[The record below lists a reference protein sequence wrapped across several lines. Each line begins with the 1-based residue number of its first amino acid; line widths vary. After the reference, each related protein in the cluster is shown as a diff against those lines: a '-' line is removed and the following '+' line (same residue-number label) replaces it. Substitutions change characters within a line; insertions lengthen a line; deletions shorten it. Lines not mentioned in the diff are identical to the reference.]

1 MMTNKKNI
9 LSAINVS
16 LVLVLILSTS
26 CRSPEEDIQKD
37 LRISVLLA
45 PVEQRELAEPLRT
58 FGRLAAPR
66 EIKLSFKIGGI
77 IEEILVSEGQ
87 RVQKGQVLA
96 RLNLSEIGSQVQ
108 QARSVFDKAQRVF
121 KRVDNLYQEKA
132 ATLEQ
137 HQNVQTALQVAQA
150 QLDMAEFNLRYA
162 EIRAPTNGKILK
174 KLMEENEMTGPGIP
188 LFFFAST
195 ERGWIVRAG
204 VSDRDLVRIRINDPS
219 TIRFDPY
226 PDTIFEGR
234 VAEIV
239 EAADPWTGTFEVE
252 VSIDA
257 QGKRLVSG
265 FVAEVDIFPSS
276 KTSYAVIPVDALVEA
291 DKNRGYVYTVDE
303 ETKTAKRIPVIV
315 GFLFGESVAVESG
328 LEEIE
333 KVVTVGVPY
342 LTDGIEVRV
351 SKEQSPTSK
360 SDSP

>member
-1 MMTNKKNI
+1 MTNKKKI
-9 LSAINVS
+9 RSGTSLS
-16 LVLVLILSTS
+16 LVVIILLSTT
-26 CRSPEEDIQKD
+26 CRPPEEDAQKD

-45 PVEQRELAEPLRT
+45 PVEQRELAEPLHT
-58 FGRLAAPR
+58 FGRLSSPR
-66 EIKLSFKIGGI
+66 EIKLSFKIGGV
-77 IEEILVSEGQ
+77 IEQILVSEGQ
-87 RVQKGQVLA
+87 RVEKDQVLA
-96 RLNLSEIGSQVQ
+96 RLNLSEIESQVQ
-108 QARSVFDKAQRVF
+108 QARSIFDKAQRDF
-121 KRVDNLYQEKA
+121 KRVDNLYLEKA

-150 QLDMAEFNLRYA
+150 QLETAEFNLRYA
-162 EIRAPTNGKILK
+162 VIRAPSNGKILK
-174 KLMEENEMTGPGIP
+174 KLMEENEMTGPGMP

-195 ERGWIVRAG
+195 DMDWIVRVG

-226 PDTIFEGR
+226 PDTIFEGL

-276 KTSYAVIPVDALVEA
+276 KTSYSVIPVDALVEA
-291 DKNRGYVYTVDE
+291 DKNRGFVYTVDE
-303 ETKTAKRIPVIV
+303 ETKTARRIPVII

-328 LEEIE
+328 LEKIE
-333 KVVTVGVPY
+333 KVVAVGAPY
-342 LTDGIEVRV
+342 LTDGTEVRIL
-351 SKEQSPTSK
+351 KEQSPTSK

>member
-108 QARSVFDKAQRVF
+108 QARSVFDKAQRDF

-162 EIRAPTNGKILK
+162 EIRAPSGALANIDIGGINLDEPLGGTKALDFDTFVFTEKGTYQIKICIPLAVDDLPGNNCKTVDVEIIDPGVLIDDLIDYFETFEPDDPPYGWYNHPHNCLTQAKGKIVSYLSIIPPGPESLK
-174 KLMEENEMTGPGIP
+174 NNAIRKLGD
-188 LFFFAST
+188 F
-195 ERGWIVRAG
+195 
-204 VSDRDLVRIRINDPS
+204 
-219 TIRFDPY
+219 
-226 PDTIFEGR
+226 
-234 VAEIV
+234 
-239 EAADPWTGTFEVE
+239 
-252 VSIDA
+252 ID
-257 QGKRLVSG
+257 
-265 FVAEVDIFPSS
+265 D
-276 KTSYAVIPVDALVEA
+276 VDALLA
-291 DKNRGYVYTVDE
+291 DGLISYDE
-303 ETKTAKRIPVIV
+303 WYELTTAANQIIW
-315 GFLFGESVAVESG
+315 LLSNC
-328 LEEIE
+328 
-333 KVVTVGVPY
+333 Y
-342 LTDGIEVRV
+342 
-351 SKEQSPTSK
+351 
-360 SDSP
+360 